1 MYFGHLNDHIYISYK
16 SQYLSLFVDLGIQH
30 GAIFLVL
37 FPSTYVKANPSVTAY
52 DSESEGG
59 TLRDSES
66 PVDFY
71 SQRSGCTYLFPL
83 LPWFLQQKRTCTL
96 WILTMLRAR
105 SYHHFPSYFLPF
117 SFSPSHS
124 FFFFF
129 FFFFLVEPDNLYFN
143 FNKEWD

>member
-1 MYFGHLNDHIYISYK
+1 MYFGHLNDQIYISYK
-16 SQYLSLFVDLGIQH
+16 SQYPSLFVDLGIQH

-83 LPWFLQQKRTCTL
+83 LPWFLQQK
-96 WILTMLRAR
+96 I
-105 SYHHFPSYFLPF
+105 HF
-117 SFSPSHS
+117 
-124 FFFFF
+124 
-129 FFFFLVEPDNLYFN
+129 VNPDNV
-143 FNKEWD
+143 ES